1 MLIAKRTPRV
11 LRPLNRLGE
20 INYTHRSWA
29 AFRGFSSEGAPLQ
42 GVGLI
47 VVRFCWPVSS
57 TARGSRSWV
66 WNGADGGRGGEA
78 EEAREYGAR
87 TLFLNKWMRVSSW
100 TSVRAWLVRP
110 GDSSGRSW
118 SCHRSGS
125 DRGSDSMSAV
135 CMSWRT
141 FERIHE
147 ISYFKMRTTAM
158 GPEVLK
164 WKIVSITL
172 QHVLPYDVMIVMVSG
187 AKSRLSCVPRSPPR
201 FPKAAARMMPAELA
215 CVLLSETN
223 HRQVTRCEDRRW
235 TWWWVA
241 VCELVT
247 MSTNHSSHPGK
258 PCLATNAPI
267 ISNYSEVVPPATSMT
282 IYSSE
287 LYHLFFPLPLFEF
300 PLPMNV
306 ARCFAQGKKHP

>member
-1 MLIAKRTPRV
+1 
-11 LRPLNRLGE
+11 
-20 INYTHRSWA
+20 
-29 AFRGFSSEGAPLQ
+29 
-42 GVGLI
+42 
-47 VVRFCWPVSS
+47 
-57 TARGSRSWV
+57 
-66 WNGADGGRGGEA
+66 
-78 EEAREYGAR
+78 
-87 TLFLNKWMRVSSW
+87 
-100 TSVRAWLVRP
+100 
-110 GDSSGRSW
+110 
-118 SCHRSGS
+118 
-125 DRGSDSMSAV
+125 
-135 CMSWRT
+135 MSWRT